1 VALCTLT
8 AVLLTKGLGHEMTGL
23 GASIYLGFF
32 ALAALWLFLTSD
44 GPLTGG
50 TDDQGQRPERSNS
63 TSTSADAEG
72 PSPWLVSHSS
82 QKLVSA

>member
-1 VALCTLT
+1 
-8 AVLLTKGLGHEMTGL
+8 MTGL

-50 TDDQGQRPERSNS
+50 VNDQGHDPDRSNS
-63 TSTSADAEG
+63 TSTEANPEGSSA
-72 PSPWLVSHSS
+72 WLLSHSS
-82 QKLVSA
+82 EK